1 MNAWHNWVNV
11 KWKGLDG
18 RMSKVPAE
26 IQFFVD
32 VNDNVFPYARYI
44 KGYRGPG
51 TYAVIQL
58 MKEDPKPHGNS
69 QLLRRGVC
77 ELDASNKNRVFH
89 FECVDS
95 FVNPTFV
102 VDNIGCPRHT
112 LLVLTPRLEWAN
124 LFL

>member
-1 MNAWHNWVNV
+1 V

-26 IQFFVD
+26 IQFFIN
-32 VNDNVFPYARYI
+32 VNDNVFPYARDI

-58 MKEDPKPHGNS
+58 MKKDPKPHGNS

-77 ELDASNKNRVFH
+77 EMDASNKNSVFH
-89 FECVDS
+89 FERVDS
-95 FVNPTFV
+95 FVNPTCV
-102 VDNIGCPRHT
+102 VHNIGCPRHT
-112 LLVLTPRLEWAN
+112 LLVLTPCLEWAN